1 MLYKGVLMR
10 ELIIQSHWELFI
22 LMEIIA
28 SVSLI
33 LFLLVRYVFRRQSLS
48 MSFLILFLVLMAFE
62 AGLGYMVYRQ
72 TGELNTF
79 QMIIGLFLLY
89 ACTFGIAD
97 FKKLDRY
104 IKQKIGK
111 WQGVDLLTEKDRRIM
126 REEKDPLIR
135 ARKYRRWWYGHALVF
150 IIVNYL
156 FWHFFGKHDY
166 PLSYFLTDWSWIE
179 KVGQGSQYGPFRI
192 EGITQ
197 ATLIWGIVFIV
208 DTINAWYYTFFPEK
222 EKTKS
227 NGL

>member
-1 MLYKGVLMR
+1 YFCTHTYILSRKLLNSRFFQNKGIIMLYKGVLMR

-89 ACTFGIAD
+89 ACTFG
-97 FKKLDRY
+97 
-104 IKQKIGK
+104 
-111 WQGVDLLTEKDRRIM
+111 
-126 REEKDPLIR
+126 
-135 ARKYRRWWYGHALVF
+135 
-150 IIVNYL
+150 
-156 FWHFFGKHDY
+156 
-166 PLSYFLTDWSWIE
+166 
-179 KVGQGSQYGPFRI
+179 
-192 EGITQ
+192 
-197 ATLIWGIVFIV
+197 
-208 DTINAWYYTFFPEK
+208 
-222 EKTKS
+222 
-227 NGL
+227 